1 MDDVLSVLVTY
12 IFLFLLLVS
21 AALFLF
27 ILLRRLAIQHREAV
41 FQVRYLEIE
50 QEVLQAIAAGD
61 ISTAVGTA
69 LRHRG
74 RPDVL
79 TQVLVNFA
87 EMISG
92 RGREVLRTIF
102 EHGLK
107 RRFLKDLRSPFVARR
122 LRATR
127 LIGLFAASSERALLV
142 DLLRDKPIVRLAAAS
157 ALTHVPDKESLA
169 LVFEVFE
176 KESGPDIHAYTNII
190 FGAGQRIEPLVREA
204 LAKTPSPEKLSLLI
218 ELVGAI
224 PLRSLAPLVP
234 GFARHPDKEVRIK
247 SAKALAALRSPD
259 SFGVLAELAADKDW
273 EVQAQALRGLGN
285 LRNPEALE
293 ILSKG
298 LFSPAWH
305 VRWNAREGLLN
316 LGTEGIR
323 RLEEVAG
330 QNSDR
335 FAADMA
341 RMALDSLR
349 DTQVN

>member
-12 IFLFLLLVS
+12 IFLFLLLLS

-27 ILLRRLAIQHREAV
+27 ILLRRLVIQHREAV
-41 FQVRYLEIE
+41 FRIRYLEIE

-61 ISTAVGTA
+61 ISAAVAAA
-69 LRHRG
+69 LKHRR
-74 RPDVL
+74 RPEVL

-102 EHGLK
+102 DHALK

-142 DLLRDKPIVRLAAAS
+142 DLLRDKPIVRLAAAN
-157 ALTHVPDKESLA
+157 ALTHVPDRESLA
-169 LVFEVFE
+169 LVFEAFE
-176 KESGPDIHAYTNII
+176 KDSGPDIHAYANII

-204 LAKTPSPEKLSLLI
+204 LSKNPSPERLSLLI

-224 PLRSLAPLVP
+224 PLRSLAPLLP
-234 GFARHPDKEVRIK
+234 PFTRHPDKEVRIK
-247 SAKALAALRSPD
+247 TAKALAALRSPD
-259 SFGVLAELAADKDW
+259 SFDVLIEMAADKDW

-293 ILSKG
+293 VLSKG

-305 VRWNAREGLLN
+305 VRWNAREGLLS
-316 LGTEGIR
+316 LGPEGVR
-323 RLEEVAG
+323 RLREAAE
-330 QNSDR
+330 QKEDR

-341 RMALDSLR
+341 RMALETLA
-349 DTQVN
+349 DTRGH

>member
-1 MDDVLSVLVTY
+1 MGDVLSVLVTY
-12 IFLFLLLVS
+12 ILLFLLLFS
-21 AALFLF
+21 TALFLL
-27 ILLRRLAIQHREAV
+27 ILLRRLVIQHREAV
-41 FQVRYLEIE
+41 FRIRYLEVE
-50 QEVLQAIAAGD
+50 QDVLQAIAAGD
-61 ISTAVGTA
+61 ISSAVETA
-69 LRHRG
+69 LKHRR

-102 EHGLK
+102 DHALK
-107 RRFLKDLRSPFVARR
+107 GRFLKDLRSPFVARR

-127 LIGLFAASSERALLV
+127 LIGLFSASSERALLV
-142 DLLRDKPIVRLAAAS
+142 DLLRDKPIVRLAAAA

-176 KESGPDIHAYTNII
+176 RDASPDIHAFTNIV
-190 FGAGQRIEPLVREA
+190 FGAGQRIEPFVREA
-204 LAKTPSPEKLSLLI
+204 LAKAPSPEKLGLLI
-218 ELVGAI
+218 DLIGAI
-224 PLRSLAPLVP
+224 PLRSLSSLLPE
-234 GFARHPDKEVRIK
+234 FARHIEKEVRIR

-259 SFGVLAELAADKDW
+259 SFDILIELAADKEW
-273 EVQAQALRGLGN
+273 EVQAQALRGLGR

-293 ILSKG
+293 VLSKG

-305 VRWNAREGLLN
+305 VRWNAREGLLE
-316 LGTEGIR
+316 LGPEGVR
-323 RLEEVAG
+323 RLREVAE
-330 QNSDR
+330 QKEDR

-341 RMALDSLR
+341 RMALDALN